1 MNTML
6 AVIGASVICL
16 LLVGAILV
24 VTILLILRK
33 SRETFSDPAIGN
45 APVGDSAERT
55 STANTDT
62 RYSRSNLKT
71 TSSSTPPAAEASLA
85 CPACGAPNPRSARV
99 CASCSSKLK

>member
-24 VTILLILRK
+24 VTILLIIRK
-33 SRETFSDPAIGN
+33 SRETFSDPTKGN
-45 APVGDSAERT
+45 APVSEVTERT
-55 STANTDT
+55 SAANTDT
-62 RYSRSNLKT
+62 RYSRGNLKA
-71 TSSSTPPAAEASLA
+71 TSSSTPPATEASLA
-85 CPACGAPNPRSARV
+85 CPACGAPNPRSATV